1 MTTSGWRQQGTIS
14 VYCAEKHED
23 ANKRF
28 LSKQFPEQALGVMIP
43 VTRKKSKTKYDNDFD
58 QLKTISFLTLKL

>member
-1 MTTSGWRQQGTIS
+1 